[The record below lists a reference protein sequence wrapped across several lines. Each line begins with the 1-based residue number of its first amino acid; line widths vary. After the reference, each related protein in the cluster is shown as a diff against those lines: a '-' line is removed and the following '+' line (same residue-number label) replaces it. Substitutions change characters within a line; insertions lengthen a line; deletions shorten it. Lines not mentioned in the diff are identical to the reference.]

1 LTAQKKVV
9 KFRLSLEKSSL
20 TLQALYVNKVGDKIR
35 KVPGLYLIVA
45 CEGEFL
51 LIETSSSFSS

>member
-1 LTAQKKVV
+1 MLA
-9 KFRLSLEKSSL
+9 
-20 TLQALYVNKVGDKIR
+20 DKII

-45 CEGEFL
+45 WEGEFL